1 MGPCLKLS
9 VKLQRL
15 DEATKTTPNFD
26 ENEDSLSKKS
36 PTALPY
42 GLMIVLIKLL
52 QEKVKSLVVR
62 FLTA

>member
-26 ENEDSLSKKS
+26 ENESSLSKKS
-36 PTALPY
+36 PTALSY
-42 GLMIVLIKLL
+42 GLMVVLIKLP
-52 QEKVKSLVVR
+52 QEKIKPAAVR